1 MEKRQYFASCHSAL
15 NGSHP
20 HGVPNELARSGS
32 ILHGTR
38 QTFAATRKSGH
49 AGGSTFLLESRFI
62 HPDEAA
68 FVQGLYM
75 TFYMARLVERAAE
88 LMSLPTASTS
98 LPTPPIVLQETH
110 PRRVAIL
117 RIINLLF
124 IVLLEEFRV
133 IRLYSSAPRSKNRQ
147 SCRKAPC
154 HSPFLPC
161 VPKTLKKHAPKE
173 KMPGGHSAPLGT
185 ITIYYQD
192 D

>member
-1 MEKRQYFASCHSAL
+1 MGFPTNWQGPAPSCMEHAKPLRPPGNQ
-15 NGSHP
+15 GM
-20 HGVPNELARSGS
+20 R
-32 ILHGTR
+32 
-38 QTFAATRKSGH
+38 AAAH
-49 AGGSTFLLESRFI
+49 FLLESRFI

-133 IRLYSSAPRSKNRQ
+133 IRLYSSAPRSKSRQ

-173 KMPGGHSAPLGT
+173 KNAGRTFRPIRNH
-185 ITIYYQD
+185 YYLLPR
-192 D
+192 